1 MAYSED
7 YRKRVIAY
15 RKEGHTFRET
25 KEVFKVTTDTIQ
37 KWEKRLSVKL
47 ILKN

>member
-15 RKEGHTFRET
+15 REEGHTFRET
-25 KEVFKVTTDTIQ
+25 KEVFKVAIDIATAFQ
-37 KWEKRLSVKL
+37 MW
-47 ILKN
+47 